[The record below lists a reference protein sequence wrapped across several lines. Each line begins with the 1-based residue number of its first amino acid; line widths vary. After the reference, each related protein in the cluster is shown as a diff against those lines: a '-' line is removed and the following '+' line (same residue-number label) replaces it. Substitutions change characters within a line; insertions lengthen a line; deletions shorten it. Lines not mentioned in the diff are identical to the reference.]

1 MAVTSNT
8 SMTYFSLYP
17 NSSSISTSTNFTV
30 GYAYEPTAADRLA
43 DFLTMDDAA
52 LDTLADGIA
61 ASEHVPATTVRAI
74 LLVLRAALVTTEAVE
89 KLRAR

>member
-1 MAVTSNT
+1 MANIFGATSSTLTVLPSNFSGSSWATT
-8 SMTYFSLYP
+8 SYA
-17 NSSSISTSTNFTV
+17 FT
-30 GYAYEPTAADRLA
+30 PTAADRLA